1 MQVIGLEPVDG
12 VHVTTLVDNSLDILM
27 PDRGP
32 VKRWGPVGTAGA
44 VGMVPAEVFT
54 GGKAPDQPR
63 AEHGY
68 SALIE
73 FRKRDRAR
81 RVLFDAGVSPDGL
94 VDNLDRLGIS
104 AETFEAIVLSHG
116 HYDHVTGMD
125 GLIRRLGRTNLPV
138 FLHPDAWSRRRVA
151 IPGSSAFELPVPSK
165 AAFEGAGFEVIEG
178 VQPSLLVEGS
188 LLLTGEVDRTTDF
201 ETGMAIH
208 QAWRDNGWQPDP
220 LILDDQAAILH
231 VRDKGLVVLT
241 GCGHAGIVNI
251 VRYAKRLTGIDRFYA
266 VIGGFHLTGGIFE
279 TIIPATVEALTAE
292 SPGVVVPAHCTGWRA
307 QNALAAAMPEAFIP
321 NSVGT
326 RFEL

>member
-1 MQVIGLEPVDG
+1 M
-12 VHVTTLVDNSLDILM
+12 
-27 PDRGP
+27 
-32 VKRWGPVGTAGA
+32 
-44 VGMVPAEVFT
+44 
-54 GGKAPDQPR
+54 
-63 AEHGY
+63 
-68 SALIE
+68 
-73 FRKRDRAR
+73 
-81 RVLFDAGVSPDGL
+81 
-94 VDNLDRLGIS
+94 
-104 AETFEAIVLSHG
+104 
-116 HYDHVTGMD
+116 
-125 GLIRRLGRTNLPV
+125 
-138 FLHPDAWSRRRVA
+138 A

-208 QAWRDNGWQPDP
+208 QAWRDDGWQPDP

-251 VRYAKRLTGIDRFYA
+251 VRYAKRLTGIDRVYA

-279 TIIPATVEALTAE
+279 AIIPATVDALTAE